1 MYGVGSDN
9 KNNGNN
15 GNNHN
20 NNGNNNNNSKNLYL
34 QSKYIKICLKKELEM
49 KVLKLFVK

>member
-20 NNGNNNNNSKNLYL
+20 NKGNNNNSKNLYL

-49 KVLKLFVK
+49 KVLKVFVK

>member
-20 NNGNNNNNSKNLYL
+20 NNGNNNNSKNLYL

-49 KVLKLFVK
+49 KVLKVFVK

>member
-20 NNGNNNNNSKNLYL
+20 NNGNNNNSKNLYL

>member
-20 NNGNNNNNSKNLYL
+20 NNGNNNDSKNLYL
-34 QSKYIKICLKKELEM
+34 QSKYKKICLKKELEM